1 MRRVERGLPLSAPR
15 RRADLFWRRDM
26 GSRAM
31 RREELRQAMEHLC
44 PDLPDEDRID
54 LDDLNDPEYR
64 AAMDE
69 IIAEE
74 KKAEVWEAR
83 RRREREKGQ

>member
-1 MRRVERGLPLSAPR
+1 
-15 RRADLFWRRDM
+15 
-26 GSRAM
+26 M
-31 RREELRQAMEHLC
+31 RREELRQAMEYLC

-74 KKAEVWEAR
+74 KRADEWEAR
-83 RRREREKGQ
+83 RRKKENR